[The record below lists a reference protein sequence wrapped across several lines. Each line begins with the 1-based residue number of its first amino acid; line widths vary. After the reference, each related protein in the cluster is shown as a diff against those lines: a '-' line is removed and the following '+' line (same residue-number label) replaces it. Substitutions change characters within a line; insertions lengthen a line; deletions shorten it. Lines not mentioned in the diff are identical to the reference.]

1 MKTLKVGIAG
11 YEDMKARTMAI
22 ARGEHRLQRDE
33 PKVWFPSLESFAK
46 ILSDRNRA
54 LLKMIA
60 EEEPASLA
68 ELAEISG
75 RAKSNLSRTLHALE
89 QYGLVHL
96 EKGYRGRI
104 APRVPYSDIILAVPI
119 RAPAKETDWRTRRC
133 GRIGRSIQVSG
144 V

>member
-1 MKTLKVGIAG
+1 MKTLRVGIAG

-22 ARGEHRLQRDE
+22 ARGEHRPQRDA

-54 LLKMIA
+54 LLTMIA

-75 RAKSNLSRTLHALE
+75 RAKSNLSRTLRTME

-96 EKGYRGRI
+96 EKGYRGRL
-104 APRVPYSDIILAVPI
+104 APRVPYSDITLDVPI
-119 RAPAKETDWRTRRC
+119 GSPPKGYRVSHVPA
-133 GRIGRSIQVSG
+133 
-144 V
+144 